1 MDFAALNNSPSQ
13 HTDTIRRSV
22 SSLNVT
28 FVNPVCAVRESHSFT
43 DGMNI
48 MQQKVII
55 HSSLNDIRAK
65 NIFISFGSQ

>member
-1 MDFAALNNSPSQ
+1 MDFTTLNNSPSQ
-13 HTDTIRRSV
+13 HIDTIRRSV

-48 MQQKVII
+48 LQQKVII
-55 HSSLNDIRAK
+55 HSSVNSIRAEY
-65 NIFISFGSQ
+65 IFIPFGSQ